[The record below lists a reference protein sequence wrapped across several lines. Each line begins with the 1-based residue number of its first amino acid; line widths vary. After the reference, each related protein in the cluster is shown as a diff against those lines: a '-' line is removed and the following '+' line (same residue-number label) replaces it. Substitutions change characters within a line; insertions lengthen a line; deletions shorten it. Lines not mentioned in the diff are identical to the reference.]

1 MDAYL
6 LSLYQF
12 ILSYQKYDRIVF
24 MKHSLNPLS
33 THRAFTML
41 ELIFVIVVV
50 GILSF
55 MAASS
60 FQRNT
65 VQEATDQLL
74 SHIRYTQHL
83 AMMDDKFNAGNANW
97 YRNQW
102 HLDIVVDNT
111 LWVYSVLSANN
122 PGTYAK
128 DPQNP
133 SVFLSG
139 LSTVAEANR
148 AKNLQLQAKYGIT
161 TITFT
166 NCPTANNA
174 TGFSLYFD
182 SLGRPYGN
190 KSTATAPHTNLLTTT
205 CSIVLSN
212 GNVAENMTI
221 EINPETGYARAHK

>member
-1 MDAYL
+1 
-6 LSLYQF
+6 
-12 ILSYQKYDRIVF
+12 

-33 THRAFTML
+33 AHRAFTML
-41 ELIFVIVVV
+41 ELVFVIVVV

-55 MAASS
+55 IAASS

-83 AMMDDKFNAGNANW
+83 AMMDDKFNAGIANW

-122 PGTYAK
+122 TGTYAK
-128 DPQNP
+128 DPQKP
-133 SVFLSG
+133 SAFLSG

-166 NCPTANNA
+166 NCPTAYNA
-174 TGFSLYFD
+174 TGSSLYFD

-212 GNVAENMTI
+212 GNAAENMTI
-221 EINPETGYARAHK
+221 EISPETGYARAHK

>member
-83 AMMDDKFNAGNANW
+83 AMMDDKFNAGNAN
-97 YRNQW
+97 
-102 HLDIVVDNT
+102 L
-111 LWVYSVLSANN
+111 
-122 PGTYAK
+122 
-128 DPQNP
+128 
-133 SVFLSG
+133 
-139 LSTVAEANR
+139 
-148 AKNLQLQAKYGIT
+148 
-161 TITFT
+161 
-166 NCPTANNA
+166 
-174 TGFSLYFD
+174 
-182 SLGRPYGN
+182 
-190 KSTATAPHTNLLTTT
+190 KSTATSSKSCMC
-205 CSIVLSN
+205 CSKLNPSDFAN
-212 GNVAENMTI
+212 
-221 EINPETGYARAHK
+221 INFSI

>member
-1 MDAYL
+1 
-6 LSLYQF
+6 
-12 ILSYQKYDRIVF
+12 

-33 THRAFTML
+33 AHRAFTML
-41 ELIFVIVVV
+41 ELVFVIVVV

-83 AMMDDKFNAGNANW
+83 AMMDDKFNAGSANW

-122 PGTYAK
+122 TGTYAK

-133 SVFLSG
+133 SAFLSG

-161 TITFT
+161 TIAFT

-190 KSTATAPHTNLLTTT
+190 KSTATAPHDNLITNNPCT
-205 CSIVLSN
+205 IVLSN
-212 GNVAENMTI
+212 GNAAENMTI
-221 EINPETGYARAHK
+221 EISPETGYARAHK

>member
-1 MDAYL
+1 
-6 LSLYQF
+6 
-12 ILSYQKYDRIVF
+12 
-24 MKHSLNPLS
+24 MKTDLNHPF
-33 THRAFTML
+33 HKAFTML
-41 ELIFVIVVV
+41 ELVFVIVII

-83 AMMDDKFNAGNANW
+83 AMIDDKFNPALPNW

-102 HLDIVVDNT
+102 HIDIVKDNN

-122 PGTYAK
+122 TGTYAK

-133 SVFLSG
+133 TTFLSG
-139 LSTVAEANR
+139 LSTVAQANR
-148 AKNLQLQAKYGIT
+148 NEKLQLQDTYGIT

-182 SLGRPYGN
+182 NLGRPYGN
-190 KSTATAPHTNLLTTT
+190 KSAATGAHDNIQRSICT
-205 CSIVLSN
+205 IVLSN
-212 GNVAENMTI
+212 GNAAENMTI
-221 EINPETGYARAHK
+221 EISPETGYARAHK